1 MMNKLLPLSYQ
12 IDKFAKTLTTHFPHS
27 FSLDNQQQIM
37 VGAESTPVLSNG
49 GTVLNLNFSILDKFS
64 AKTGVSAT
72 IFVKHGDDF
81 IRISTSIKKEDQSRA
96 VGTLLDHAHASYKA
110 LSTGKP
116 YIGYAQLFG
125 QQYMTQYDP
134 IKDAQGQVI
143 AVLYVGINIT
153 SRFRMDIGAKVCAIA
168 LCVMGAIFGLY
179 LWAIGASISALASA
193 PGQQMAEQMG
203 RIQMQYG
210 VLAAVA
216 VLLAIGL
223 LYLLLKKLV
232 TQPLQQVMH
241 AAEQLA
247 GGDLTAQLHV
257 GRRDEIG
264 QLMQA
269 INGVSGGLASMIGNV
284 RKIADHI
291 NLASSEISADNHDL
305 SARTEAQASALEQ
318 ISATMENLTS
328 TVKTNAEHARQ
339 SNELAASVSTQALK
353 GGDAVGQ
360 VVSTMGS
367 IKSSS
372 GKIIDIIGVI
382 DSIAFQTNILAL
394 NASVEAARAGEQG
407 RGFAVVASEVRNLAQ
422 RSAGA
427 AKEIKSLIADSVD
440 KVGNGS
446 KLVDQAGETMQG
458 IVVSVDNATRIMGE
472 IAAASMDQS
481 NDIGE
486 VNRAIVDIDDMTQK
500 TAALVE
506 QAAAAAES
514 LHHEAAE
521 LSRNISIFRLA
532 RDVKDARP
540 GA

>member
-12 IDKFAKTLTTHFPHS
+12 IDKFAKTLITHFPDS

-37 VGAESTPVLSNG
+37 VGDESTPVLSNG
-49 GTVLNLNFSILDKFS
+49 GTVLNLNFRILDNFS

-81 IRISTSIKKEDQSRA
+81 IRISTSIKKEDHSRA

-110 LSTGKP
+110 LSTGKQ

-134 IKDAQGQVI
+134 IKNAQGHVI

-153 SRFRMDIGAKVCAIA
+153 ARYRMGIGAKVCSLAF
-168 LCVMGAIFGLY
+168 CTMGAIFGLY
-179 LWAIGASISALASA
+179 LWAIGASISALALA
-193 PGQQMAEQMG
+193 PAQQMAEQMG
-203 RIQMQYG
+203 RIEMRYG
-210 VLAAVA
+210 LLAAVA
-216 VLLAIGL
+216 ALLAIGL
-223 LYLLLKKLV
+223 LYLLLKKMV

-328 TVKTNAEHARQ
+328 TVKTNAEHARE
-339 SNELAASVSTQALK
+339 SNVLAASVSTQALK

-372 GKIIDIIGVI
+372 GRIIDIIGVI

-427 AKEIKSLIADSVD
+427 AKEIKSLIADSVE

-486 VNRAIVDIDDMTQK
+486 VNRAIVDIDEMTQK

-532 RDVKDARP
+532 RDVKDVRR

>member
-12 IDKFAKTLTTHFPHS
+12 IDKFAKTLTNYFPHS

-49 GTVLNLNFSILDKFS
+49 GTVLNLNFGILDQFS

-110 LSTGKP
+110 LSTGKQ

-125 QQYMTQYDP
+125 QQYMTQYDS
-134 IKDAQGQVI
+134 IKDAQGHVI

-153 SRFRMDIGAKVCAIA
+153 ARYRMGIGAKVCSIA
-168 LCVMGAIFGLY
+168 FCVMGAIFGLY
-179 LWAIGASISALASA
+179 LWAIGVSISALASA
-193 PGQQMAEQMG
+193 PAQQMAQQIG

-223 LYLLLKKLV
+223 LYLLLKKMV

-318 ISATMENLTS
+318 ISATMENLTL
-328 TVKTNAEHARQ
+328 TVKTNAEHARE
-339 SNELAASVSTQALK
+339 SNVLAASVSTQALK

-427 AKEIKSLIADSVD
+427 AKEIKSLIADSVE

-532 RDVKDARP
+532 RDVKP